1 MSLESALDEERREVM
16 ALLEGRPSVPRP
28 PRTES
33 PLARAQSPAAA
44 VSPVRSMLDIGPA
57 PSSARHASVAGTG
70 VGIATPYGSMLD
82 PSSPRANRSSSRGP
96 TSPPP
101 SARSLASPRANP
113 EAAYQFEMMPT
124 IEAHSMP
131 KRVSQGGKKKSKGAM
146 SAIYGNSSDLH
157 HGGTRDRERHNSLG
171 GLLGKGKSGSPDPG
185 RSASPGGRKLNT
197 NSFNLMPDPKKYVTD
212 SGKIVD
218 MQSAYRRLSD
228 AALLRSGGALSTLP
242 VRKGSDPVKGE
253 SLAPGGGVRLAMD
266 DFGDDEAAVDSSE
279 DDDSDASSERGDWSS
294 SKRRGRRRTRQSDET
309 EKRGAEKKKPKS
321 LLAAA
326 EDERKEV
333 SSSYKVRS
341 LLEPTVTV
349 TSPDG
354 EKMTSKK
361 TGVHPHTNFD
371 QGGSGYSTP
380 FSSDT
385 EADFNEIKSAQQLA
399 MNISPIHSSPEAHRC
414 VRQVIRGKWRQ
425 FQEDAEKG
433 LRRQRVYLVATD
445 LSEEA
450 AYALEWTIGTVLRDG
465 DTLLAV
471 YAVDE
476 EIGVGGDSSGAGT
489 SGGATAQ
496 QESDSLLKT
505 LSSHGGLSNEG
516 LGPGPSPLHNSVSAS
531 EADVST
537 MGKAEKERYQAAV
550 EVSDRCVKLLRKTR
564 LQVRVVV
571 EVFHCKSPKHMI
583 TEVIDFLEPT
593 LVILG
598 SRGRSAL
605 KGVLLGSFS
614 NYLVTKS
621 SVPVMVARK
630 RLRKHSK
637 YKRKNLRLSNVLTN
651 PTGKLANAKID

>member
-1 MSLESALDEERREVM
+1 MSLEAALDEERKAVI
-16 ALLEGRPSVPRP
+16 ALLEGRPSAPRP
-28 PRTES
+28 HRTES
-33 PLARAQSPAAA
+33 PHAGIRAQSPAGA

-57 PSSARHASVAGTG
+57 PPRHASIAG
-70 VGIATPYGSMLD
+70 VGVGVTAGPNYGSMLG
-82 PSSPRANRSSSRGP
+82 PSSPPPRSPSGSRGP
-96 TSPPP
+96 GSPLL
-101 SARSLASPRANP
+101 ATRSLAGPTLNP
-113 EAAYQFEMMPT
+113 EAAYQFDMMPT

-131 KRVSQGGKKKSKGAM
+131 KRVTQGGKKNKKNAMADLLGSTKG
-146 SAIYGNSSDLH
+146 GD
-157 HGGTRDRERHNSLG
+157 RHNPYG
-171 GLLGKGKSGSPDPG
+171 GLLKTKSASPGPG
-185 RSASPGGRKLNT
+185 RSASPGARRLNT
-197 NSFNLMPDPKKYVTD
+197 NSLNLMSDPKKFMLD
-212 SGKIVD
+212 SGKVVD
-218 MQSAYRRLSD
+218 FDNAYRRLSD
-228 AALLRSGGALSTLP
+228 GALLRAGGSLSNLP
-242 VRKGSDPVKGE
+242 VRKGSDPAKGV
-253 SLAPGGGVRLAMD
+253 SLAPGGGVRLATD
-266 DFGDDEAAVDSSE
+266 DYGDEAAIESSDDNHDSDSSSGGE
-279 DDDSDASSERGDWSS
+279 SWGSE
-294 SKRRGRRRTRQSDET
+294 KKRGRRRTRPNEEGDQP
-309 EKRGAEKKKPKS
+309 KPKS

-326 EDERKEV
+326 ENERKFILYLLGKEV

-341 LLEPTVTV
+341 LLEPPILTG
-349 TSPDG
+349 PNG
-354 EKMTSKK
+354 EKITSKRI
-361 TGVHPHTNFD
+361 GVHPNTNFD
-371 QGGSGYSTP
+371 QSGSGFSTP
-380 FSSDT
+380 MSSDT
-385 EADFNEIKSAQQLA
+385 EADISEIKSAQQ
-399 MNISPIHSSPEAHRC
+399 MTMSMTPIQSSGHRC
-414 VRQVIRGKWRQ
+414 VRSIIRGNWRQ
-425 FQEDAEKG
+425 FQEDADKG

-476 EIGVGGDSSGAGT
+476 ETGTGTDAAAAGGL
-489 SGGATAQ
+489 SGGVTAQ
-496 QESDSLLKT
+496 QESDSLMKT
-505 LSSHGGLSNEG
+505 LSNHKGISQEG
-516 LGPGPSPLHNSVSAS
+516 LGPGPSPLHNSTSAAG
-531 EADVST
+531 ADLST
-537 MGKAEKERYQAAV
+537 LSKAEKERYQAAS

-651 PTGKLANAKID
+651 PNGRLANAKID

>member
-16 ALLEGRPSVPRP
+16 ALLEGRAAGPRP
-28 PRTES
+28 TRAGSPHVRT
-33 PLARAQSPAAA
+33 QSPAAA
-44 VSPVRSMLDIGPA
+44 ASPVRSMLDIGGP
-57 PSSARHASVAGTG
+57 PSARHAPMPTY
-70 VGIATPYGSMLD
+70 TSMLD
-82 PSSPRANRSSSRGP
+82 PPSSPGLRAARSSSRSSQVP

-101 SARSLASPRANP
+101 SARSLGSPKLNP
-113 EAAYQFEMMPT
+113 EAAYQFQMLPT
-124 IEAHSMP
+124 IEAHSAP
-131 KRVSQGGKKKSKGAM
+131 KRVTQGGKQKKQGRAM
-146 SAIYGNSSDLH
+146 SSVYGDTSGALASPKD
-157 HGGTRDRERHNSLG
+157 HNRQGSLSGFLG
-171 GLLGKGKSGSPDPG
+171 GKPKSGSPGPG
-185 RSASPGGRKLNT
+185 RSASPGGRMLNN
-197 NSFNLMPDPKKYVTD
+197 NSMNLMKTPGKFVTD

-218 MQSAYRRLSD
+218 MSSAYRRLSD
-228 AALLRSGGALSTLP
+228 GALLRSGGSLSALP
-242 VRKGSDPVKGE
+242 NRKGSDPAKGE
-253 SLAPGGGVRLAMD
+253 ALAPGGGVRLATD
-266 DFGDDEAAVDSSE
+266 DFGDDEEAVESSE
-279 DDDSDASSERGDWSS
+279 DYDSEASSDDGIRG
-294 SKRRGRRRTRQSDET
+294 KRRGRRRTRHDDSTQ
-309 EKRGAEKKKPKS
+309 KHGIMKKIPKS

-333 SSSYKVRS
+333 SSTYTVRS

-349 TSPDG
+349 TSPDD
-354 EKMTSKK
+354 EKMASRK
-361 TGVHPHTNFD
+361 TGVHPHTSFD
-371 QGGSGYSTP
+371 HQNSSGLSTP

-385 EADFNEIKSAQQLA
+385 EADISEFKSAQMLS

-414 VRQVIRGKWRQ
+414 VRQIIRGKWRT
-425 FQEDAEKG
+425 FLEDAEKG

-476 EIGVGGDSSGAGT
+476 ETGVAGTDTPGGT
-489 SGGATAQ
+489 SGGATGQ
-496 QESDSLLKT
+496 QESDALMKT
-505 LSSHGGLSNEG
+505 LSNTKGISDGHLA
-516 LGPGPSPLHNSVSAS
+516 PPPHPNSVSAS
-531 EADVST
+531 ESDPST

-651 PTGKLANAKID
+651 PTNKLANAKID